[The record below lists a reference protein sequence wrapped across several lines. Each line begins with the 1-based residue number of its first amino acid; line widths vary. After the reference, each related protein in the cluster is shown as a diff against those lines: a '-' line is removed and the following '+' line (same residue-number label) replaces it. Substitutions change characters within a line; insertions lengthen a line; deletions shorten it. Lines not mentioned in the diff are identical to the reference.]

1 MIPNSNP
8 DNGLLEVEV
17 VYASPDRQRLISL
30 RVPLGATA
38 LDAVQ
43 RSGILQEFPEIDMNK
58 TSFGIFS
65 RLLDGR
71 SNPTAAEYLMQ
82 PRDRVEIYRPL
93 LIDPME
99 ARLRRAAKLKSANKV
114 KKA

>member
-1 MIPNSNP
+1 MSNTNP
-8 DNGLLEVEV
+8 ENGLLEVEV
-17 VYASPDRQRLISL
+17 VYASLDRQRLISL

-38 LDAVQ
+38 LEAVQ
-43 RSGILQEFPEIDMNK
+43 RSGILQEFPEIDVNK
-58 TSFGIFS
+58 ASFGIFS

-93 LIDPME
+93 LIDPMQ
-99 ARLRRAAKLKSANKV
+99 ARLLRAARTKKV

>member
-1 MIPNSNP
+1 MTVSGNPSNA
-8 DNGLLEVEV
+8 LLEVEV

-38 LDAVQ
+38 IEAVQ
-43 RSGILQEFPEIDMNK
+43 LSGILQEFPEIDLAQV
-58 TSFGIFS
+58 SFGIFS
-65 RLLDGR
+65 KLLDGR
-71 SNPTAAEYLMQ
+71 GNPTAAEYVLQ

-93 LIDPME
+93 LIDPMQ
-99 ARLRRAAKLKSANKV
+99 ARLRRAARA

>member
-1 MIPNSNP
+1 MTSNSMTANSDP
-8 DNGLLEVEV
+8 QNALLEVEV

-38 LDAVQ
+38 LEAVQ
-43 RSGILQEFPEIDMNK
+43 LSGIVGEFPEIDIEK
-58 TSFGIFS
+58 ASFGIFS
-65 RLLDGR
+65 KPLDGR
-71 SNPTAAEYLMQ
+71 GNPTAAEYVLQ

-93 LIDPME
+93 LIDPMQ
-99 ARLRRAAKLKSANKV
+99 ARLRRAARA